1 MSSERFVAVGL
12 LTRRDLDVL
21 GSGFRRAFPLTATT
35 DFTYLLSRIDEVE
48 RPLATQVSSA
58 NALRHTGR

>member
-35 DFTYLLSRIDEVE
+35 DFTYLLSQIDEVE
-48 RPLATQVSSA
+48 RSQGVQEASA
-58 NALRHTGR
+58 VGGSR

>member
-21 GSGFRRAFPLTATT
+21 GSGFRRAYPLKDTT
-35 DFTYLLSRIDEVE
+35 DFTALLIEIDQTDQ
-48 RPLATQVSSA
+48 RRR
-58 NALRHTGR
+58 LRDRH